1 MGKQVDF
8 ETSAEL
14 RRIFTKEFDAWRDRH
29 RLGLEELSARCGVS
43 SSYLAHVGRY
53 GRIPSKPVLLLL
65 ALNFGMSNPT
75 ELLAAAQLSD
85 PWPFEPDSQISRR
98 ERASEGFLSV
108 RLDMAGFV
116 EAIKTVV
123 REESRPRTLNDL
135 LQGRPLRVGL
145 NLTQPWLF
153 GANQRGE
160 IDYTSGLLPQ
170 LCSLLENALR
180 CKIVTSLV
188 PFRGHIERLRRAEID
203 VFGPMLATPQNP
215 SNILFS
221 SPISRCGM
229 SAVLRARDTHSLD
242 HVTPPTRWEALRD
255 PAYKLAVIRDS
266 RAHLIAN
273 TKLNRSDDTLVI
285 CDTIDEGVDR
295 VLMKGISHPAHIFIC
310 SSINA
315 CRAVASHPEDLKI
328 LFNAPETL
336 LDVAD
341 NALAIR
347 PDWPEAVP
355 MINNALAF
363 ILGATG
369 FSRQMLTI
377 AQNYGPGLIQPIC
390 SFSQAANT

>member
-1 MGKQVDF
+1 MGKQVEF
-8 ETSAEL
+8 ETSADL
-14 RRIFTKEFDAWRDRH
+14 RRIFTREFESWREHH

-65 ALNFGMSNPT
+65 ALNFGMKTPS
-75 ELLAAAQLSD
+75 ELLSAAKLTD
-85 PWPFEPDSQISRR
+85 PWPFDPDSQISRR

-108 RLDMAGFV
+108 KLDMAGFV

-123 REESRPRTLNDL
+123 REESRPRTLSDL

-153 GANQRGE
+153 ATNARGE
-160 IDYTSGLLPQ
+160 IDHTSGLLPQ

-203 VFGPMLATPQNP
+203 IFGPMLATPQNP

-229 SAVLRARDTHSLD
+229 SAIWRLRETQSLD
-242 HVTPPTRWEALRD
+242 SLALPTRWEALRD
-255 PAYKLAVIRDS
+255 ESYKIAVIRDS

-273 TKLNRSDDTLVI
+273 TKLNRTDETLII

-295 VLMKGISHPAHIFIC
+295 VLMRGISNPAHIFIC

-315 CRAVASHPEDLKI
+315 CRAMAAHPEDLQAT
-328 LFNAPETL
+328 FNESGTL

-369 FSRQMLTI
+369 FSRQMFSI

-390 SFSQAANT
+390 SLSQAANS

>member
-1 MGKQVDF
+1 MGKQVEF
-8 ETSAEL
+8 ETSADL
-14 RRIFTKEFDAWRDRH
+14 RRIFTREFDSWRERH

-53 GRIPSKPVLLLL
+53 GRIPSKPVLFLL
-65 ALNFGMSNPT
+65 ALNFGMSTPS
-75 ELLAAAQLSD
+75 ELLAAAHLSD
-85 PWPFEPDSQISRR
+85 AWPFEPDSQITRR
-98 ERASEGFLSV
+98 ERLSEGFLSV
-108 RLDMAGFV
+108 KLDMARFV

-135 LQGRPLRVGL
+135 LQGRPLQVGL

-153 GANQRGE
+153 GTDSKGE
-160 IDYTSGLLPQ
+160 IDHASGLLPQ
-170 LCSLLENALR
+170 FCSLLENALR
-180 CKIVTSLV
+180 CKIATSLV

-203 VFGPMLATPQNP
+203 IFGPMLATPQNP

-221 SPISRCGM
+221 SPISRSGM
-229 SAVLRARDTHSLD
+229 SAVWRVRDTRSLEASS
-242 HVTPPTRWEALRD
+242 VPTRWEALRD
-255 PAYKLAVIRDS
+255 TTYKVAVIRDS

-273 TKLNRSDDTLVI
+273 TKLNRRDETLII
-285 CDTIDEGVDR
+285 CDTIEEGVDR
-295 VLMKGISHPAHIFIC
+295 VLMRGISNPAHIFIC

-315 CRAVASHPEDLKI
+315 CRAAASHAEDLQL
-328 LFNAPETL
+328 LFNTTDTL

-363 ILGATG
+363 ILGSTG
-369 FSRQMLTI
+369 FSRQMLSI
-377 AQNYGPGLIQPIC
+377 AQNYGPGLLEPI
-390 SFSQAANT
+390 SAFSQVANS

>member
-8 ETSAEL
+8 ETSPEL
-14 RRIFTKEFDAWRDRH
+14 RRIFTREFDVWRDRH

-43 SSYLAHVGRY
+43 SSYLAHLGRY

-65 ALNFGMSNPT
+65 ALNFGMANPD
-75 ELLAAAQLSD
+75 ELLAAAHLPD
-85 PWPFEPDSQISRR
+85 PWPFDPESQISRR
-98 ERASEGFLSV
+98 ERATEGFLSV

-153 GANQRGE
+153 GATARGD
-160 IDYTSGLLPQ
+160 IDHTTGLLPE

-215 SNILFS
+215 STICFS

-229 SAVLRARDTHSLD
+229 SGVYRLRDTQSLQAI
-242 HVTPPTRWEALRD
+242 PAPARWEALRD
-255 PAYKLAVIRDS
+255 TTYKLAVIRDS

-273 TKLNRSDDTLVI
+273 TKLNRSDDSLII
-285 CDTIDEGVDR
+285 CDTIEEGVDR
-295 VLMKGISHPAHIFIC
+295 VLIRGISNPAHIFIC

-315 CRAVASHPEDLKI
+315 CRAVASHSKDLEL
-328 LFNAPETL
+328 LFNTPETL

-341 NALAIR
+341 NAMAIR

-355 MINNALAF
+355 MINSALAF

-369 FSRQMLTI
+369 FSRKMLSI
-377 AQNYGPGLIQPIC
+377 AQNYGPGLIQPIS
-390 SFSQAANT
+390 SFSQAANA